1 MTKNSNNKT
10 FLPGDFIF
18 REGEFGKVAYVIEE
32 GEIEL
37 VKFTGDEYITLAEIT
52 KGALF
57 GEMAI
62 IDGSPRSGSAR
73 AKTSCVLREV
83 TEEQLKQYLSA
94 SPQTSLDMMRR
105 LAGYARS
112 ANEKL
117 NRDAFESS
125 EKSEE
130 NKKVNSIENKNDQ
143 NGILKREKIDDFT
156 NKTLREFNDD
166 IDQFSDINPNKPL
179 FISGFVIILI
189 VTAFVIWSSI
199 TSIDITVATRGQIST
214 EIPNVNV
221 QSNYDSVI
229 KKILVNEGDRVETG
243 QILANFDETL
253 LASDIRDTKIK
264 LNSNDE
270 NLIRTQAELAYL
282 DDRKPTLPN
291 DKIQL
296 AIFRGFSLE
305 VDTTK
310 NANITNLKQLKV
322 DLEIIKNEIAEL
334 DSKIVSKKT
343 NVVETISERI
353 YMLEQVKNYLSFNKF
368 KVPSKDPSNTNF
380 VIMKTRIATKLD
392 LLNSELNKINSDY
405 NRAKKLIKNQII
417 SKQDFLEAEQSYNKK
432 KNERDLF
439 VSEEIQKLSDEI
451 INLKKELK
459 ETRFKF
465 KNKLLN
471 EAKLKAQINDAQVN
485 HVNYLNQMRKKKNEE
500 LKLLIETEIAM
511 REKLIKLKRNQKD
524 VELLSPIS
532 GTILKLEDNF
542 EGSVIEPGDS
552 LLTIV
557 PENVDIHVLIDIDPK
572 NITNVFEGAKVK
584 ILLDAMPS
592 QKHGELVGK
601 LISISKDTRDED
613 ISGEKSSMYR
623 GKVKIVENNLRNT
636 PKDFALLPGMN
647 VSGNVISG
655 TRPLITYLI
664 YPVIKT
670 INTAMR
676 EP

>member
-32 GEIEL
+32 GDIEL

-73 AKTSCVLREV
+73 AKTSCILREV

-117 NRDAFESS
+117 NADAFESS
-125 EKSEE
+125 KKSEE
-130 NKKVNSIENKNDQ
+130 DKNVQNDGLKK
-143 NGILKREKIDDFT
+143 EKIDNFT

-166 IDQFSDINPNKPL
+166 IDQFSEINPNKPL

-189 VTAFVIWSSI
+189 VTAFVIWASV
-199 TSIDITVATRGQIST
+199 TSIDITVATRGQVST

-229 KKILVNEGDRVETG
+229 KKILVKEGDRVETG
-243 QILANFDETL
+243 QILAKFDETL

-264 LNSNDE
+264 LNSNND

-282 DDRKPTLPN
+282 DDKKLPLPS

-296 AIFRGFSLE
+296 AIFKGFTLE
-305 VDTTK
+305 IDTQK
-310 NANITNLKQLKV
+310 NANKTKLNQLNV
-322 DLEIIKNEIAEL
+322 DLKIIKNEI
-334 DSKIVSKKT
+334 
-343 NVVETISERI
+343 N
-353 YMLEQVKNYLSFNKF
+353 FNKLEF
-368 KVPSKDPSNTNF
+368 DRQ
-380 VIMKTRIATKLD
+380 I
-392 LLNSELNKINSDY
+392 ELN
-405 NRAKKLIKNQII
+405 RKK
-417 SKQDFLEAEQSYNKK
+417 
-432 KNERDLF
+432 
-439 VSEEIQKLSDEI
+439 VG
-451 INLKKELK
+451 LKKDLE
-459 ETRFKF
+459 EARFKF
-465 KNKLLN
+465 KKSLLSETKLQS
-471 EAKLKAQINDAQVN
+471 QIKDAVDSHQA
-485 HVNYLNQMRKKKNEE
+485 YINQMNKTKNEE
-500 LKLLIETEIAM
+500 LKSLIDSDIAM

>member
-1 MTKNSNNKT
+1 MTKNLANKT
-10 FLPGDFIF
+10 FLPGDFVF

-37 VKFTGDEYITLAEIT
+37 VKFTGDEYITLAEIS

-73 AKTSCVLREV
+73 AKTSCILREV
-83 TEEQLKQYLSA
+83 TEEQLKQHLSA

-117 NRDAFESS
+117 NRDAFEDN
-125 EKSEE
+125 E
-130 NKKVNSIENKNDQ
+130 KVNVEEISEIKDKSQ
-143 NGILKREKIDDFT
+143 KREKIDEFT
-156 NKTLREFNDD
+156 NKTLKEFNDD
-166 IDQFSDINPNKPL
+166 IDQFSDINPNRSL
-179 FISGFVIILI
+179 FISGIVIILI
-189 VTAFVIWSSI
+189 VTAFVIWSSV

-229 KKILVNEGDRVETG
+229 KRILVKEGDRVETG
-243 QILANFDETL
+243 QILAKFDETL
-253 LASDIRDTKIK
+253 LASDIRDTEIK
-264 LNSNDE
+264 LKSNND

-282 DDRKPTLPN
+282 NDKDPILPIE
-291 DKIQL
+291 KIQL
-296 AIFRGFSLE
+296 AIFKGFSLE

-310 NANITNLKQLKV
+310 NVNKNNLNQLNV
-322 DLEIIKNEIAEL
+322 DLKIIRNEISEL
-334 DSKIVSKKT
+334 NSKLTFSKS

-353 YMLEQVKNYLSFNKF
+353 YMLEQVKSYLSFTNYKS
-368 KVPSKDPSNTNF
+368 PLKDPSKTNF
-380 VIMKTRIATKLD
+380 EIMKSRIDAKLD
-392 LLNSELNKINSDY
+392 LLNSELHKINTDY
-405 NRAKKLIKNQII
+405 QRALKLMKNQII
-417 SKQDFLEAEQSYNKK
+417 SNQDFMEAEQSYNKK

-439 VSEEIQKLSDEI
+439 ISEEIQILSDEI
-451 INLKKELK
+451 IGLKKELK
-459 ETRFKF
+459 VTKFKF

-471 EAKLKAQINDAQVN
+471 EAKLKAQFEDARVN
-485 HVNYLNQMRKKKNEE
+485 HETYLNQMRKKKNEE
-500 LKLLIETEIAM
+500 LKSLIDNEIAM
-511 REKLIKLKRNQKD
+511 REKLIKLKRNQRD

-542 EGSVIEPGDS
+542 EGSVVEPGDG

-572 NITNVFEGAKVK
+572 NITNVYEGAKVK

-613 ISGEKSSMYR
+613 ISGEKGNKYR
-623 GKVKIVENNLRNT
+623 GKVKIIENNLRNT
-636 PKDFALLPGMN
+636 PKDFTLLPGMN

>member
-1 MTKNSNNKT
+1 M
-10 FLPGDFIF
+10 
-18 REGEFGKVAYVIEE
+18 
-32 GEIEL
+32 
-37 VKFTGDEYITLAEIT
+37 
-52 KGALF
+52 
-57 GEMAI
+57 
-62 IDGSPRSGSAR
+62 
-73 AKTSCVLREV
+73 
-83 TEEQLKQYLSA
+83 
-94 SPQTSLDMMRR
+94 
-105 LAGYARS
+105 
-112 ANEKL
+112 
-117 NRDAFESS
+117 
-125 EKSEE
+125 
-130 NKKVNSIENKNDQ
+130 
-143 NGILKREKIDDFT
+143 
-156 NKTLREFNDD
+156 
-166 IDQFSDINPNKPL
+166 
-179 FISGFVIILI
+179 I
-189 VTAFVIWSSI
+189 VTAFVIWASV
-199 TSIDITVATRGQIST
+199 TSIDITVATRGQVST

-229 KKILVNEGDRVETG
+229 KKILVKEGDRVETG
-243 QILANFDETL
+243 QILAKFDETL

-264 LNSNDE
+264 LNSNND

-282 DDRKPTLPN
+282 DDKKLPLPS

-296 AIFRGFSLE
+296 AIFKGFTLE
-305 VDTTK
+305 IDTQK
-310 NANITNLKQLKV
+310 NANKTKLNQLNV
-322 DLEIIKNEIAEL
+322 DLKIIKNEI
-334 DSKIVSKKT
+334 
-343 NVVETISERI
+343 N
-353 YMLEQVKNYLSFNKF
+353 FNKLEF
-368 KVPSKDPSNTNF
+368 DRQ
-380 VIMKTRIATKLD
+380 I
-392 LLNSELNKINSDY
+392 ELN
-405 NRAKKLIKNQII
+405 RKK
-417 SKQDFLEAEQSYNKK
+417 
-432 KNERDLF
+432 
-439 VSEEIQKLSDEI
+439 VG
-451 INLKKELK
+451 LKKDLE
-459 ETRFKF
+459 EARFKF
-465 KNKLLN
+465 KKSLLSETKLQS
-471 EAKLKAQINDAQVN
+471 QIKDAVDSHQA
-485 HVNYLNQMRKKKNEE
+485 YINQMNKTKNEE
-500 LKLLIETEIAM
+500 LKSLIDNDIAM

>member
-1 MTKNSNNKT
+1 MANKSINKT

-18 REGEFGKVAYVIEE
+18 REGEFGKVAYVIED

-37 VKFTGDEYITLAEIT
+37 VKFTGDDYVTLAEIS

-73 AKTSCVLREV
+73 AKTTCTLREIS
-83 TEEQLKQYLSA
+83 EEQLKQYLSG

-117 NRDAFESS
+117 NRDAFQDNDKNNAKTDLNS
-125 EKSEE
+125 EIELD
-130 NKKVNSIENKNDQ
+130 NRKK
-143 NGILKREKIDDFT
+143 EKIDSFT

-166 IDQFSDINPNKPL
+166 IDQFSDINPNKTL
-179 FISGFVIILI
+179 FFSGVAIILVVVVFI
-189 VTAFVIWSSI
+189 VWSSI

-229 KKILVNEGDRVETG
+229 KKILVKEGERVKVG
-243 QILANFDETL
+243 KILATFDETL
-253 LASDIRDTKIK
+253 LASDIRDTEIK
-264 LNSNDE
+264 LKSNQE
-270 NLIRTQAELAYL
+270 NLMRTEAELAYL
-282 DDRKPTLPN
+282 DDNKKTLPSN
-291 DKIQL
+291 DIQL
-296 AIFRGFSLE
+296 AIFKGFTLE
-305 VDTTK
+305 IDTQK
-310 NANITNLKQLKV
+310 ITNNTKLNQLNV
-322 DLEIIKNEIAEL
+322 DLKIIKNEI
-334 DSKIVSKKT
+334 
-343 NVVETISERI
+343 N
-353 YMLEQVKNYLSFNKF
+353 FNKLEY
-368 KVPSKDPSNTNF
+368 DRQ
-380 VIMKTRIATKLD
+380 I
-392 LLNSELNKINSDY
+392 ELNKKNVGI
-405 NRAKKLIKNQII
+405 KK
-417 SKQDFLEAEQSYNKK
+417 DLEEARFNYKK
-432 KNERDLF
+432 
-439 VSEEIQKLSDEI
+439 S
-451 INLKKELK
+451 
-459 ETRFKF
+459 
-465 KNKLLN
+465 LLN
-471 EAKLKAQINDAQVN
+471 ETKLKSQIKEAVDSHLAFI
-485 HVNYLNQMRKKKNEE
+485 NQMKKTKNEE
-500 LKLLIETEIAM
+500 LKSLFDNDIAM
-511 REKLIKLKRNQKD
+511 HERLIKLKRNQQD
-524 VELLSPIS
+524 VNLLSPIS

-542 EGSVIEPGDS
+542 EGSVVQPGDA

-557 PENVDIHVLIDIDPK
+557 PENVALYVLIDIDPK
-572 NITNVFEGAKVK
+572 NITNVYEGAKVK
-584 ILLDAMPS
+584 VLLDAMPS
-592 QKHGELVGK
+592 QKHGELVGE

-613 ISGEKSSMYR
+613 ISGEKGSVYR
-623 GKVKIVENNLRNT
+623 GKVEIIENNLRNV

>member
-32 GEIEL
+32 GDIEL

-73 AKTSCVLREV
+73 AKTSCILREV

-125 EKSEE
+125 KKSEE
-130 NKKVNSIENKNDQ
+130 DKNVNSKEIKNVQ
-143 NGILKREKIDDFT
+143 NDGLKKEKIDNFT

-166 IDQFSDINPNKPL
+166 IDQFSEINPNKPL

-189 VTAFVIWSSI
+189 VTAFVIWASV
-199 TSIDITVATRGQIST
+199 TSIDITVATRGQVST

-229 KKILVNEGDRVETG
+229 KKILVKEGDRVETG
-243 QILANFDETL
+243 QILAKFDETL

-264 LNSNDE
+264 LNSNND

-282 DDRKPTLPN
+282 DDKKLPLPS

-296 AIFRGFSLE
+296 AIFKGFTLE
-305 VDTTK
+305 IDTQK
-310 NANITNLKQLKV
+310 NANKTKLNQLNV
-322 DLEIIKNEIAEL
+322 DLKIIKNEI
-334 DSKIVSKKT
+334 D
-343 NVVETISERI
+343 
-353 YMLEQVKNYLSFNKF
+353 FNKLEF
-368 KVPSKDPSNTNF
+368 DRQ
-380 VIMKTRIATKLD
+380 I
-392 LLNSELNKINSDY
+392 ELN
-405 NRAKKLIKNQII
+405 RKK
-417 SKQDFLEAEQSYNKK
+417 
-432 KNERDLF
+432 
-439 VSEEIQKLSDEI
+439 VG
-451 INLKKELK
+451 LKKDLE
-459 ETRFKF
+459 EARFKF
-465 KNKLLN
+465 KKSLLSETKLQS
-471 EAKLKAQINDAQVN
+471 QIKDAVDSHQA
-485 HVNYLNQMRKKKNEE
+485 YINQMNKTKNEE
-500 LKLLIETEIAM
+500 LKSLIDNDIAM

>member
-18 REGEFGKVAYVIEE
+18 REGEFGKVAYVIED
-32 GEIEL
+32 GDIEL

-125 EKSEE
+125 KKSEE
-130 NKKVNSIENKNDQ
+130 DKNVNSKEIKNVQ
-143 NGILKREKIDDFT
+143 NDGLKKEKIDNFT

-166 IDQFSDINPNKPL
+166 IDQFSEINPNKPL

-189 VTAFVIWSSI
+189 VTAFVIWASV

-229 KKILVNEGDRVETG
+229 KKILVKEGDRVETG
-243 QILANFDETL
+243 QILAKFDETL

-264 LNSNDE
+264 LNSNND

-282 DDRKPTLPN
+282 DDKKLTLPS

-296 AIFRGFSLE
+296 AIFKGFTLE
-305 VDTTK
+305 IDTQK
-310 NANITNLKQLKV
+310 NANKTKLNQLNV
-322 DLEIIKNEIAEL
+322 DFKIIKNEI
-334 DSKIVSKKT
+334 
-343 NVVETISERI
+343 N
-353 YMLEQVKNYLSFNKF
+353 FNKLEY
-368 KVPSKDPSNTNF
+368 DRQ
-380 VIMKTRIATKLD
+380 I
-392 LLNSELNKINSDY
+392 ELN
-405 NRAKKLIKNQII
+405 RKK
-417 SKQDFLEAEQSYNKK
+417 
-432 KNERDLF
+432 
-439 VSEEIQKLSDEI
+439 VG
-451 INLKKELK
+451 LKKDLE
-459 ETRFKF
+459 EARFKF
-465 KNKLLN
+465 KKSLLSETKLQS
-471 EAKLKAQINDAQVN
+471 QIKDAVDSHQA
-485 HVNYLNQMRKKKNEE
+485 YINQMNKTKNEE
-500 LKLLIETEIAM
+500 LKSLIDSDIAM